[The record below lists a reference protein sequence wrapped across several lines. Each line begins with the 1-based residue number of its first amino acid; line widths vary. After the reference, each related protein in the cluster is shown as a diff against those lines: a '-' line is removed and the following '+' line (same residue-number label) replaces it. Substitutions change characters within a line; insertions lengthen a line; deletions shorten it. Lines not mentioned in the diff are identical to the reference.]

1 MAIFSTI
8 GAAIAT
14 GLGLTGTFITTG
26 VFAGLSAAGVLV
38 ASVVGGGLAYA
49 TAKASGLYDL
59 PNSGGTVGSLGPQ
72 PGVKVQV
79 APSTDNKIGIPYG
92 RNFMGGPVTD
102 AAISRDNQTMHYCIT
117 LGEAVKGATYTVN
130 GVYKNAGKIT
140 FNGNTCVNVIEQDG
154 KVNEDLAGDIRV
166 NMYAFKSDDA
176 NTIFPTSGPGANY
189 GAARIMPHWGVPN
202 EYSMQDLLFA
212 IVSIDYDAENGL
224 TALPPMTFDVTCSV
238 NNPGDV
244 LIDYLNNSRYGAG
257 LSNDIIDVNSITGAA
272 NTALK
277 GYSAEQVTYTNNVG
291 ANVTQNRYAINGY
304 ISTANDVSTNIEK
317 ICQASGCFFGFDT
330 KQGKF
335 KATPNRPTASSFS
348 LNDDNIV
355 SKISVTSTEL
365 YSLYNGVE
373 VAFADQNRRDQ
384 TNSILI
390 ETPSGDRNAN
400 EPDNVIKY
408 RIDLINDNIRA
419 ETLGNL
425 DLTQS
430 RNSMVVEC
438 ETDFSGMQIDVGDV
452 VDLTNSDFGFT
463 AKEFRV
469 MRAQEKIDANGMI
482 TQLLTLLEYD
492 DSVYVTSQQTETDEE
507 GGNID
512 IPEIPPVIVPPPNI
526 FSSIIPDVD
535 TFDVSPSGGTGAV
548 FTVFKDV
555 VHANYR
561 AVYNTTPG
569 SGYSIGDT
577 ITVDGKYLRGQ
588 PTTHNLTFTVD
599 TVDGS
604 GGVLNPTGNVS
615 GNAMVFDDKIF
626 GNFTSKE
633 SIGNIAVGGQ
643 IEDKPGDANTL
654 TNANTLQNLITTRE
668 LDFTAGTGLEPGD
681 YSFMSAGAP
690 QAGLTANATA
700 NFSFVA
706 NVNIEYANGT
716 IQNHNFGA
724 VATNRDTIP
733 TIMEANKKITIG
745 PDPVA
750 GNISLQGINTA
761 DEFGGG
767 RGFFGMRY
775 DMLRITK
782 GDIF

>member
-1 MAIFSTI
+1 MAIFSAI
-8 GAAIAT
+8 GAAVASAF
-14 GLGLTGTFITTG
+14 GLTGTFATVAGIG
-26 VFAGLSAAGVLV
+26 LSFAGTVVAGVVAAGL
-38 ASVVGGGLAYA
+38 GYA

-59 PNSGGTVGSLGPQ
+59 PNIGTGANLGPA

-92 RNFMGGPVTD
+92 RNFMGGPITD

-117 LGEAVKGATYTVN
+117 LGEAVEGATYTVN
-130 GVYKNAGKIT
+130 GIYKNAGEIT
-140 FNGNTCVNVIEQDG
+140 FNGNTCVNIIEQDG
-154 KVNEDLAGDIRV
+154 KVNSDLEGDIRV
-166 NMYAFKSDDA
+166 NMYAHKSDDA

-202 EYSMQDLLFA
+202 EYNMSGLLFA

-238 NNPGDV
+238 SNPGDV
-244 LIDYLNNSRYGAG
+244 LIDYLNNDRYGAG
-257 LSNDIIDVNSITGAA
+257 LSNDLIDVNSITGAA
-272 NTALK
+272 NTSLK

-291 ANVTQNRYAINGY
+291 ANVTQDRYAINGY
-304 ISTANDVSTNIEK
+304 ISTANDVATNINK
-317 ICQASGCFFGFDT
+317 ICQASGTFFTFDT

-335 KATPNRPTASSFS
+335 KVIPNRPTASTFS

-355 SKISVTSTEL
+355 SKIAVTSTEL
-365 YSLYNGVE
+365 YSVYNGIE
-373 VAFADQNRRDQ
+373 VVYADQNRRDQ
-384 TNSILI
+384 TNSVVI
-390 ETPSGDRNAN
+390 ETPIAERNPN
-400 EPDNVIKY
+400 EPENVVKY
-408 RIDLINDNIRA
+408 RLDLVNDNIRA
-419 ETLGNL
+419 EALGNI
-425 DLTQS
+425 DLHQA
-430 RNSMVVEC
+430 RNSMVVQLD
-438 ETDFSGMQIDVGDV
+438 TDFSGMQIDVGDV
-452 VDLTNSDFGFT
+452 VDVTNEDFGFT

-469 MRAQEKIDANGMI
+469 MRTQEKIDEGGMI
-482 TQLLTLLEYD
+482 TCGLTLLEYN

-512 IPEIPPVIVPPPNI
+512 IPEIPPVIIPPPNI

-535 TFDVSPSGGTGAV
+535 TFTVSPSGGTGAV

-555 VHANYR
+555 VFANYR

-569 SGYSIGDT
+569 SGYSVGDT
-577 ITVDGKYLRGQ
+577 ITVEGKYLRGQ
-588 PTTHNLTFTVD
+588 PGTHNLTFTID
-599 TVDGS
+599 NVDGS
-604 GGVLNPTGNVS
+604 GGVLNPTGNVA

-643 IEDKPGDANTL
+643 IEDKPADKTNL
-654 TNANTLQNLITTRE
+654 SNANTISDLITTRE

-690 QAGLTANATA
+690 IAGLTANATA

-716 IQNHNFGA
+716 VQNENFGA
-724 VATNRDTIP
+724 SAVNNDTIP
-733 TIMEANKKITIG
+733 TIMEANKKIVIG

-750 GNISLQGINTA
+750 GNVTLQGLNTA
-761 DEFGGG
+761 DTFGGQ